1 MKGVGL
7 SSRDIWTLAI
17 VVVGVVVMWT
27 SRRLSKEED
36 KDVPKAE
43 ERICSQRTNPE
54 RRRRRRIFSNSTNA
68 SLGFL
73 PFGRRRRRRRRRR
86 EWCCACKTRAES
98 LSKVPT
104 NASFKER
111 AMCCACVCATKSK
124 VEENFEN
131 CFFFPFLNDFRVV
144 L

>member
-43 ERICSQRTNPE
+43 ERICSQRTNEEDDDDDEESGVARAKRGP
-54 RRRRRRIFSNSTNA
+54 RVAARSQQ
-68 SLGFL
+68 
-73 PFGRRRRRRRRRR
+73 
-86 EWCCACKTRAES
+86 TR
-98 LSKVPT
+98 LSKSARCAV
-104 NASFKER
+104 R
-111 AMCCACVCATKSK
+111 ACVRQSQKWRKILKT
-124 VEENFEN
+124 V
-131 CFFFPFLNDFRVV
+131 FFFLF
-144 L
+144 

>member
-73 PFGRRRRRRRRRR
+73 PFGRRRRRRRRR

-98 LSKVPT
+98 RSKVPT

>member
-1 MKGVGL
+1 M
-7 SSRDIWTLAI
+7 
-17 VVVGVVVMWT
+17 
-27 SRRLSKEED
+27 RLSDFFPLEEEEED
-36 KDVPKAE
+36 DDDE
-43 ERICSQRTNPE
+43 ES
-54 RRRRRRIFSNSTNA
+54 
-68 SLGFL
+68 GV
-73 PFGRRRRRRRRRR
+73 
-86 EWCCACKTRAES
+86 ACKTRAES

>member
-43 ERICSQRTNPE
+43 ERICSQRTNPQKE
-54 RRRRRRIFSNSTNA
+54 EEEYFPIPQMRLSDFFPLEEEEDDDDEESGVARAKRGPRVAARSQQ
-68 SLGFL
+68 
-73 PFGRRRRRRRRRR
+73 
-86 EWCCACKTRAES
+86 TR
-98 LSKVPT
+98 LSKSARCAV
-104 NASFKER
+104 R
-111 AMCCACVCATKSK
+111 ACVRQSQKWRKILKT
-124 VEENFEN
+124 V
-131 CFFFPFLNDFRVV
+131 FFFLF
-144 L
+144 

>member
-7 SSRDIWTLAI
+7 PSRDIWTLAI
-17 VVVGVVVMWT
+17 VVVVVVMWT

-43 ERICSQRTNPE
+43 ERICSQRTNPQKE
-54 RRRRRRIFSNSTNA
+54 EEEYFPIPQMRLSDFFPLEEEEDEEDDDDESDVV
-68 SLGFL
+68 
-73 PFGRRRRRRRRRR
+73 
-86 EWCCACKTRAES
+86 RAKRGPS
-98 LSKVPT
+98 RSKVPT